1 MSEVTAL
8 HAHPGQ
14 ESAAEMARRLAA
26 EARRAA
32 EEAARDAIAAL
43 SQAATL
49 SAEVGDLEVLPAGE
63 REVFR
68 QIGSSIRQALE
79 QREAIKARQS

>member
-8 HAHPGQ
+8 HAHAGQ
-14 ESAAEMARRLAA
+14 ETAAEMARRLAA

-43 SQAATL
+43 SRAAAL
-49 SAEVGDLEVLPAGE
+49 SAEVGDLDVLPAGE
-63 REVFR
+63 REVMR
-68 QIGSSIRQALE
+68 KIAETIRQALE
-79 QREAIKARQS
+79 QREAIKARQA